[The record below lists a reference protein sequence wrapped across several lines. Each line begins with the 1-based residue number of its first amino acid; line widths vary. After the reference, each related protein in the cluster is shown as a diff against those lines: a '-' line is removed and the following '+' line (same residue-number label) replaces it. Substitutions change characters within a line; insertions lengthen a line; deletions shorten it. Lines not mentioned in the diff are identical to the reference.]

1 MQYSGLR
8 SGSTFVDGQDRLRTA
23 QPLTQKDRQDSQ
35 TNLSDLGP
43 SASQVAASLD
53 MFTLLEK
60 VKQLELEK
68 AELQSQLSNDATTKP
83 GAPSDAEPVNDKVAN
98 APEPADS
105 RPLAT
110 PVRSKNHVFH
120 DSPASAGYSRQCGS
134 GLHAGKDQDPV
145 GASSEAGNGT
155 RSSRSSRA

>member
-43 SASQVAASLD
+43 SASQVAASLE

-60 VKQLELEK
+60 VKQLELEVLAGDHPLTK
-68 AELQSQLSNDATTKP
+68 KLALLLSTATNNL
-83 GAPSDAEPVNDKVAN
+83 SHVA
-98 APEPADS
+98 S
-105 RPLAT
+105 IIT
-110 PVRSKNHVFH
+110 H
-120 DSPASAGYSRQCGS
+120 
-134 GLHAGKDQDPV
+134 
-145 GASSEAGNGT
+145 
-155 RSSRSSRA
+155 